1 MKKVMISD
9 MIKAY
14 RRRHKLTQAQF
25 GDIIGVS
32 PQAVSKWERQECY
45 PDITF
50 LPDLAALLGC
60 TVNDF
65 FA

>member
-25 GDIIGVS
+25 GDVIGVS

>member
-1 MKKVMISD
+1 MKHVIISSIIRD
-9 MIKAY
+9 Y

-25 GDIIGVS
+25 GDAIGVS
-32 PQAVSKWERQECY
+32 PQAISKWERQECY

-50 LPDLAALLGC
+50 LPRLADLLGC

>member
-14 RRRHKLTQAQF
+14 RRLHRLTQAQF
-25 GDIIGVS
+25 GDVIGVS
-32 PQAVSKWERQECY
+32 PQAVSKWERQECS

-60 TVNDF
+60 SVNDF

>member
-1 MKKVMISD
+1 MKHVIIAAIIRD
-9 MIKAY
+9 Y
-14 RRRHKLTQAQF
+14 RHRHKLPQAQF
-25 GDIIGVS
+25 GDAIGVS
-32 PQAVSKWERQECY
+32 PQAISKWERQECY

-50 LPDLAALLGC
+50 LPRLADLLGC

>member
-14 RRRHKLTQAQF
+14 RCRHKLTQAKF
-25 GDIIGVS
+25 GDVIGVS